1 MGQYFRP
8 VHVPTNTAVKNFP
21 FVCNGGL
28 TWIPKVFY
36 FTDEELLEKT
46 EIVAKAYGWDVND
59 IVWVGDYGQVVS
71 LKNGVR
77 DNGDGENH
85 DNPLKTLAWEY

>member
-8 VHVPTNTAVKNFP
+8 VHVPTNTAVTNFP
-21 FVCNGGL
+21 FACNGGL

-36 FTDEELLEKT
+36 FTDEELLEET

-85 DNPLKTLAWEY
+85 DNPLKTLTWGD